1 MIKVEETNIKADY
14 YNPDQLE
21 FSDAENILYRER
33 YDLSLFKRSLI
44 SLIDK

>member
-21 FSDAENILYRER
+21 FSDAEKYTVSRKI
-33 YDLSLFKRSLI
+33 
-44 SLIDK
+44 